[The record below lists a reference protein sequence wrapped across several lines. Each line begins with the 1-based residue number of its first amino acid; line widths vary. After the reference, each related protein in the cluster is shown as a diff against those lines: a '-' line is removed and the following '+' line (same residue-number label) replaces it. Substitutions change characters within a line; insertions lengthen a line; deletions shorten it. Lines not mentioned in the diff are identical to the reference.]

1 MLATEYII
9 EIFKALADPHR
20 LTLFELLLTSD
31 RTNSELMNLTDL
43 SQNLL
48 SHHLSVLTD
57 CGLIRVQQSIGD
69 ARRRYFCP
77 ELDTVHE
84 FYQWWCRYN
93 PSAARPLPALKE
105 PRQVLFLC
113 QRNADRSLIAE
124 ALARH
129 IAPGALIAYSAGIEA
144 LAKLPLLTSRILA
157 EYNIS
162 VDGLVPKTYH
172 ELVHIHF
179 DYVITVCDRV
189 HEPPLPSEFTNAVHL
204 HWSLHDPT
212 EAAHDET
219 GQWEAARRLYHQIEQ
234 RLAFF
239 VQRLTAEES

>member
-1 MLATEYII
+1 MLSAEHIVD
-9 EIFKALADPHR
+9 IFKALADPHR

-31 RTNSELMNLTDL
+31 RTNSELMNLTEL

-69 ARRRYFCP
+69 ARRRYYCP
-77 ELDTVHE
+77 NLETVHE

-93 PSAARPLPALKE
+93 PPAARPLPALE
-105 PRQVLFLC
+105 RPRRVLFLC
-113 QRNADRSLIAE
+113 KRNADRSLIAE

-129 IAPGALIAYSAGIEA
+129 IAPDALIAYSAGIEPLAA
-144 LAKLPLLTSRILA
+144 LPPLTPRVLA
-157 EYNIS
+157 DHNIPA
-162 VDGLVPKTYH
+162 DGLIPKTYR
-172 ELVHIHF
+172 ELTTIDF

-189 HEPPLPSEFTNAVHL
+189 HEPPLPPEFENAIHL

-212 EAAHDET
+212 EAAFEFAEQLD
-219 GQWEAARRLYHQIEQ
+219 AAHRLYHEIER
-234 RLAFF
+234 RLVFF
-239 VQRLTAEES
+239 VQRLIAEES